1 MVLAVF
7 PAQTTIRTVCTFTL
21 QFKKK
26 PCYNL
31 TFVEVV
37 VDQVGNVRTIGINR
51 PEKRN
56 CLDTDTVLALEKAI
70 EDFENDNNSLSGVLY
85 GIGGNFCSG
94 YDLQEIAADN
104 EPSDLLKRSLV
115 I

>member
-1 MVLAVF
+1 M
-7 PAQTTIRTVCTFTL
+7 
-21 QFKKK
+21 
-26 PCYNL
+26 
-31 TFVEVV
+31 

-56 CLDTDTVLALEKAI
+56 CLDTKTILALEKAI
-70 EDFENDNNSLSGVLY
+70 EDFENDDNSLSGVLY

-104 EPSDLLKRSLV
+104 EPKDLLKRALV
-115 I
+115 KRYV